1 MPKNRLQVLYNV
13 LEREFAGS
21 EEVFLSAE
29 KSRFTLR
36 ENYET
41 ILRTITEATEKLNHY
56 PQAAVLKRI
65 RLIETLLKDLLLRY
79 ETERRHFNA
88 LGFLI
93 GRLRSNLATEML
105 EPKLYQKIRAA
116 LEQEE
121 NFARLRQKY
130 AEAEAVVTATK
141 APVKQHKPARKVRL
155 MLVAASNLHY
165 AIPVNKIW
173 KRTPAA
179 GPVAEKLLKNGFRPK
194 ALPVDGRAAHDY
206 AHAVAYS
213 DLGDERRIV
222 YCDTYFTPVEIPQ
235 RMLKSMVT
243 FASNKVGDTMEHRPY
258 LTFYGRHFFVYGA
271 RLSYT
276 VRTGGRVRSI
286 SPER

>member
-1 MPKNRLQVLYNV
+1 MAKNRLQVLYNV
-13 LEREFAGS
+13 LEREFAGA
-21 EEVFLSAE
+21 ENNFLAAE
-29 KSRFTLR
+29 KSRLNLR
-36 ENYET
+36 ENYEA
-41 ILRTITEATEKLNHY
+41 ILKIITEATEKLEAY
-56 PQAAVLKRI
+56 PQAAVVKRI
-65 RLIETLLKDLLLRY
+65 RLVETLLKDLLLRH
-79 ETERRHFNA
+79 ETDRRNFNA
-88 LGFLI
+88 LGFLL

-121 NFARLRQKY
+121 NFARLREKY
-130 AEAEAVVTATK
+130 PEAEAVVTTPRA
-141 APVKQHKPARKVRL
+141 AVKTPKPAKTVRL

-173 KRTPAA
+173 KKTPAA
-179 GPVAEKLLKNGFRPK
+179 GPVTEKLLKNGFRHK
-194 ALPVDGRAAHDY
+194 ALPVDGKAANDY
-206 AHAVAYS
+206 THAVAYS
-213 DLGDERRIV
+213 DLSDCRRIV

-243 FASNKVGDTMEHRPY
+243 FASNRVGDSMEHRPY